1 MQKLHICYE
10 SKHLVHTDLVDNR
23 GNPLSITFI
32 YGNPNLSKREEVWNK
47 LRNLKLLNH
56 PNWLC
61 IGDFNQILNHDDKF
75 YFHQGTISGAE
86 SFHQLIANLALCKLA
101 SSGQKFTWMNS
112 RQEDD
117 FAMEKLDR
125 AFASVEWV
133 NTYPIC
139 PWEPFDH
146 SIRP

>member
-23 GNPLSITFI
+23 GNPLSITFV

-47 LRNLKLLNH
+47 LRNLKLLDH
-56 PNWLC
+56 LNWLC

-75 YFHQGTISGAE
+75 YFHQGIISGAE

-101 SSGQKFTWMNS
+101 SSGQKFTW
-112 RQEDD
+112 
-117 FAMEKLDR
+117 
-125 AFASVEWV
+125 
-133 NTYPIC
+133 
-139 PWEPFDH
+139 
-146 SIRP
+146 